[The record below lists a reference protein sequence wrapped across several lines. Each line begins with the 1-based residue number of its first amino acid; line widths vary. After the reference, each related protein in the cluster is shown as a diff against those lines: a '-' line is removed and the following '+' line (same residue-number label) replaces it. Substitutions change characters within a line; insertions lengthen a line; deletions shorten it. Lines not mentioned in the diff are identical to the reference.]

1 MEFKLEEQWAEV
13 LTILFLAL
21 GFVIAVLLQSALFT
35 FLSVIIAGFLGAR
48 VYYMK
53 RFSEP
58 IFPFVL
64 IIVGF
69 FKKRKTPTFLFQN
82 KRNTVIT
89 KWNNVINKGS
99 NVINKWNNVINMWN
113 NVINM

>member
-1 MEFKLEEQWAEV
+1 MEFNLDEQWAEV

-35 FLSVIIAGFLGAR
+35 FLSVIVAGFLAGR
-48 VYYMK
+48 IYFSR

-58 IFPFVL
+58 IFPFVM

-69 FKKRKTPTFLFQN
+69 LVGYLLGSIWASRIWILIFFALSFGLSYYLHLKGIFAIFKSEGFVK
-82 KRNTVIT
+82 
-89 KWNNVINKGS
+89 
-99 NVINKWNNVINMWN
+99 
-113 NVINM
+113 

>member
-1 MEFKLEEQWAEV
+1 MEFKFEEQWAEV

-64 IIVGF
+64 IIIGFLVGYLLGSFWASRLWVLVF
-69 FKKRKTPTFLFQN
+69 FALSFALSYYLHVKGIFAIFKREDFIK
-82 KRNTVIT
+82 
-89 KWNNVINKGS
+89 
-99 NVINKWNNVINMWN
+99 
-113 NVINM
+113 

>member
-1 MEFKLEEQWAEV
+1 MEFKFEEQWAEV

-64 IIVGF
+64 IIIGFLVGYLLGSFWASRLWVLVF
-69 FKKRKTPTFLFQN
+69 FALSFALSYYLHLKGIFVTFKSEKFI
-82 KRNTVIT
+82 K
-89 KWNNVINKGS
+89 
-99 NVINKWNNVINMWN
+99 
-113 NVINM
+113 

>member
-69 FKKRKTPTFLFQN
+69 LVGYLLGSFWASRLWVIVFFPLSFALSYYLHLKGIFAIFKSEDFIK
-82 KRNTVIT
+82 
-89 KWNNVINKGS
+89 
-99 NVINKWNNVINMWN
+99 
-113 NVINM
+113 